1 MPKSCYKFFWK
12 HIYEEIQFHEIC
24 KQTVCNFTKDWVKKM
39 IGEGL
44 KSLLCLLDFFYKCLK
59 IWSFQSI
66 FHCWK
71 NVQIRSYFCLCFP
84 VFSPNTGKYG
94 PKMTPYLDTFLA
106 VENIEVNENC
116 SYFPPRNKYFL
127 ETRLLQW
134 TFQISKTGTSS
145 YLTRTVITNWGKFI
159 ANWGSSCYY
168 QSGQSC

>member
-84 VFSPNTGKYG
+84 VFSPNTGNTDQKWLRIWTLFSQWKILKSMKIVLISL
-94 PKMTPYLDTFLA
+94 P
-106 VENIEVNENC
+106 EINIFSKHAYYNEH
-116 SYFPPRNKYFL
+116 FKLVKLGRVH
-127 ETRLLQW
+127 
-134 TFQISKTGTSS
+134 I
-145 YLTRTVITNWGKFI
+145 
-159 ANWGSSCYY
+159 
-168 QSGQSC
+168 